1 MTNIIAFG
9 ISDIGYVKSANE
21 DHFSI
26 IPPDF
31 SGMPHLLA
39 LSDGVGGRRGGQLAS
54 VKVLQVIGNHINA
67 VNPSPNNAPAILF
80 ESFNKAN
87 GILRKLSDRN
97 ESLKG
102 MGTTAVVAL
111 VYQDNTVICSI
122 GDSRAYVI
130 NKTGI
135 VQITKDHSW
144 TNELVE
150 KGILA
155 VAQVKNHPYRH
166 HLIKALGVDE
176 HANPDTFTLD
186 NQDIQWLLLCSDGLT
201 EHVQET
207 EILGILLKESNP
219 KTAATKLMQVALSR
233 GGTDNITIVVAQY
246 MAQD

>member
-9 ISDIGYVKSANE
+9 ISDTGYVKSANE

-31 SGMPHLLA
+31 PGMPYMIA

-67 VNPSPNNAPAILF
+67 VNPSSSQAPEILF

-87 GILRKLSDRN
+87 SFLRKLSDRN

-111 VYQDNTVICSI
+111 VYNSQTIICSI
-122 GDSRAYVI
+122 GDSRGYVI
-130 NKTGI
+130 NKAGI

-144 TNELVE
+144 TTELVD
-150 KGILA
+150 KGILPA
-155 VAQVKNHPYRH
+155 SQIKNHPYRH
-166 HLIKALGVDE
+166 HLVKALGVDE
-176 HANPDTFTLD
+176 QANPDTFVVE
-186 NQDIQWLLLCSDGLT
+186 NRDIHWLLLCSDGLT
-201 EHVQET
+201 EHVSET
-207 EILGILLKESNP
+207 EILGVVFKENNP
-219 KTAATKLMQVALSR
+219 KAAANKLMQVALSR
-233 GGTDNITIVVAQY
+233 GGTDNITIVIAHY
-246 MAQD
+246 EKQD